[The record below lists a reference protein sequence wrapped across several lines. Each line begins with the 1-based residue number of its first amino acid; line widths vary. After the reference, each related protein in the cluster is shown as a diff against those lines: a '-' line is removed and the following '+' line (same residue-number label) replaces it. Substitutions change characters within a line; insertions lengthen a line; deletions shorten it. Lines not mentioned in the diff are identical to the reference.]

1 MDEAAFLNVFQ
12 KFLILV
18 LEMCAPVL
26 ITTIVVGLIISIIQ
40 SVTQI
45 QEQTLTFVPK
55 IFAGI
60 LIAALKSGTASVFSS
75 VMFFLCQII
84 SKISKNI
91 VILRE
96 DIMTELANYTP
107 TTQIQEIYATKAEL
121 NTLASQ
127 ISSLNTLL
135 ENTLEGAES

>member
-60 LIAALKSGTASVFSS
+60 LILIITMPWMITTFVSV
-75 VMFFLCQII
+75 VNEMFEYIPAFIG
-84 SKISKNI
+84 S
-91 VILRE
+91 
-96 DIMTELANYTP
+96 
-107 TTQIQEIYATKAEL
+107 
-121 NTLASQ
+121 
-127 ISSLNTLL
+127 
-135 ENTLEGAES
+135 

>member
-1 MDEAAFLNVFQ
+1 MDEAVFLNVFQ

-55 IFAGI
+55 IFASI
-60 LIAALKSGTASVFSS
+60 LILIITMPWMLDVFTST
-75 VMFFLCQII
+75 VQELFNYIPTFIG
-84 SKISKNI
+84 I
-91 VILRE
+91 V
-96 DIMTELANYTP
+96 
-107 TTQIQEIYATKAEL
+107 K
-121 NTLASQ
+121 
-127 ISSLNTLL
+127 
-135 ENTLEGAES
+135 

>member
-1 MDEAAFLNVFQ
+1 MDEAVFLNVFQ

-55 IFAGI
+55 IFAAI
-60 LIAALKSGTASVFSS
+60 LVLIVSAPWIVNVF
-75 VMFFLCQII
+75 VETTRELFDYIKVFI
-84 SKISKNI
+84 S
-91 VILRE
+91 
-96 DIMTELANYTP
+96 
-107 TTQIQEIYATKAEL
+107 
-121 NTLASQ
+121 
-127 ISSLNTLL
+127 
-135 ENTLEGAES
+135 

>member
-26 ITTIVVGLIISIIQ
+26 ITTISIIQ

-60 LIAALKSGTASVFSS
+60 LILIITMPWMLDVFTST
-75 VMFFLCQII
+75 V
-84 SKISKNI
+84 
-91 VILRE
+91 E
-96 DIMTELANYTP
+96 ELFNYIP
-107 TTQIQEIYATKAEL
+107 TFIGIR
-121 NTLASQ
+121 
-127 ISSLNTLL
+127 
-135 ENTLEGAES
+135 